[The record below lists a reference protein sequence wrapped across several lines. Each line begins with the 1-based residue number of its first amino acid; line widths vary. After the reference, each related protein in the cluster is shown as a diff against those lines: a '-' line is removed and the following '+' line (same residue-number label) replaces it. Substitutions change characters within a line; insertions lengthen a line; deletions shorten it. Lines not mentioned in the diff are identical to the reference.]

1 MANFTP
7 CRSLFLKD
15 TDFKII
21 RNDGSVVVSDATAQ
35 SIEGVIK
42 SSCGLAFDSK
52 YFKKLSNCM
61 SIASATSASNV
72 TSSPCSGTVF
82 DSAYFTLT
90 GNVLSYSS
98 GMNATLTFT
107 TTPPTATVGLK
118 DGNGAS
124 VPVSG
129 GIANVILG
137 RTYTWTC
144 SADTYTT
151 QTGTILIDSAS
162 VTKNITLVLA

>member
-1 MANFTP
+1 
-7 CRSLFLKD
+7 
-15 TDFKII
+15 
-21 RNDGSVVVSDATAQ
+21 
-35 SIEGVIK
+35 
-42 SSCGLAFDSK
+42 
-52 YFKKLSNCM
+52 M
-61 SIASATSASNV
+61 SITSATSASNI

-107 TTPPTATVGLK
+107 TTPPTATVVLK
-118 DGNGAS
+118 DGNGTS
-124 VPVSG
+124 VSVSG

>member
-7 CRSLFLKD
+7 CGSLFLKD

-21 RNDGSVVVSDATAQ
+21 RSNGSIVVSDATAQ
-35 SIEGVIK
+35 SIDGVVK

-61 SIASATSASNV
+61 SITSASNV

-107 TTPPTATVGLK
+107 TTPHTATVVLK

-144 SADTYTT
+144 SDDTYTT